1 MTATKDR
8 FFKPGQTS
16 AESKLAQ
23 TDAAARDIVD
33 AEAAIREKK
42 TERLR
47 ALRLAQPVAEA
58 PKKKGRLKPNPA
70 KT

>member
-23 TDAAARDIVD
+23 TDVAARDIVD
-33 AEAAIREKK
+33 
-42 TERLR
+42 ERSVR
-47 ALRLAQPVAEA
+47 KRRRDFAHSSA
-58 PKKKGRLKPNPA
+58 
-70 KT
+70 